1 MKNPKETPLKV
12 MMVAPEVSPYAS
24 VGGFSRVTAYLSRAL
39 RRLGLDVRLF
49 MPKFGLIDEKKYPLA
64 MVYPGL
70 KVPTGDASVPEL
82 ICNVKTYTVPG
93 GTPTLFLENMEY
105 YEKRANVYG
114 YSDDP
119 VRWMLLSRGLLEYLK
134 VSDWRPDIIHA
145 HDWHT
150 GALPNYLKTVY
161 NLEEKLLN
169 VATLFTIH
177 NLNFQGMFD
186 HRTVSEID
194 FDDGRS
200 EIADFFAKR
209 LNKQNFM
216 RRGIL
221 YADTVN
227 TVSETYAREI
237 LTKEFGEGLD
247 RLLLEVRSKLFGV
260 VNGIDTE
267 EFNPATD
274 KLLAQNYDV
283 NSLEKR
289 VKNKLALQKEF
300 DLPPDAETPVVAIEG
315 RLDKQKGLDLV
326 VEIAW
331 PLLKNFPIHF
341 ILLGG
346 GDVELANTFR
356 KLKEDFPQQVG
367 LHLMPNF
374 TLPRLIFSGADLML
388 FPSKFEPCGIVQ
400 MEAMRYGAIPV
411 ARAVG
416 GLNDTIENFDPRK
429 NTGNGFIFKDFDK
442 WQFFAQIIRALEV
455 YNHRKIW
462 QDLQKRAMNRDFS
475 WEASAKR
482 YVELYQKAIAF
493 HHQDLVAEGRAVPEE
508 A

>member
-1 MKNPKETPLKV
+1 MRAANQPLKI
-12 MMVAPEVSPYAS
+12 MMVAPEMSPYAS
-24 VGGFSRVTAYLSRAL
+24 VGGFSRVTAHLSRAL
-39 RRLGLDVRLF
+39 LKLGLKVRLF
-49 MPKFGLIDEKKYPLA
+49 IPKFGLIDEKKYPLQT
-64 MVYPGL
+64 VYEGL
-70 KVPTGDASVPEL
+70 KVPTGDANTPEL

-93 GTPTLFLENMEY
+93 GTPTFFLENMEY

-119 VRWMLLSRGLLEYLK
+119 TRWMLLARGLLEYLK

-150 GALPNYLKTVY
+150 GALPNYLKTAY
-161 NLEEKLLN
+161 NLEEKFVN
-169 VATLFTIH
+169 IATLFTIH

-186 HRTVSEID
+186 HRTVSEMD
-194 FDDGRS
+194 FDDGKS
-200 EIADFFAKR
+200 PIAPFFAKR

-221 YADTVN
+221 YADAVN

-267 EFNPATD
+267 EFNPVTD
-274 KLLAQNYDV
+274 ELIAQNYGV
-283 NSLEKR
+283 NSLGKR
-289 VKNKLALQKEF
+289 AKNKLALQKEF
-300 DLPPDAETPVVAIEG
+300 NLPPDAETPIIAIEG
-315 RLDKQKGLDLV
+315 RLDKQKGLELV
-326 VEIAW
+326 AEIVW
-331 PLLKNFPIHF
+331 PLLKNFPVQF

-356 KLKEDFPQQVG
+356 KLQEDFPRQVG

-400 MEAMRYGAIPV
+400 MEAMRYGAVPV

-416 GLNDTIENFDPRK
+416 GLNDTIENFDPRQS
-429 NTGNGFIFKDFDK
+429 TGYGFIFKDFDK
-442 WQFFAQIIRALEV
+442 WQFFAQVVRALEV
-455 YNHRKIW
+455 YNHKKTW
-462 QDLQKRAMNRDFS
+462 QELQKRAMSRDFS

-482 YVELYQKAIAF
+482 YVELYRKALVF
-493 HHQDLVAEGRAVPEE
+493 HHQDLVAEGRAGAGEG
-508 A
+508 